1 MRIERMK
8 TLALPLV
15 ENDKQPILTAWTDQA
30 VVGVELE
37 TSANMSPITMLVQ
50 PFKGKV
56 ELSGPF
62 TMKRNNFSYAVE
74 PLSANGY
81 YEKIEEE
88 LNKWYLS
95 EGLYEVTMAMPDQF
109 MDAVESLNELTISN
123 KDVSRMQLSIWNNE
137 TNEYEPLV
145 DTKQVF
151 TDKVSTYFN
160 QDGELRIEIK
170 YGPDPSGEQTKLPD
184 IELKGGKIMIEIR
197 DLTKRYGSFT
207 ALDHLN
213 LSLEEGVVFGFVGA
227 NGAGKSTTFSILAT
241 LLSPTSGDA
250 LINGKSVVKEPKEVR
265 KQIGYM
271 PDFFGV
277 YDQLKVDEYLDFYGA
292 SYGIQLVQRQ
302 VLIPQLLELVNLT
315 NKRYEYVDLL
325 SRGMKQRLCLARALI
340 HDPKVLILDEPASG
354 LDPRARVEMRD
365 ILRNLKSMGK
375 TILISSHI
383 LPELAEM
390 CDEIGVIDN
399 GKLIAHGNVAAIQA
413 QLQGEKRIVL
423 KMTDRLDEVRAFLEE
438 DPHISSIDV
447 IDNRLE
453 IAFNYRGTDAEQVA
467 LLKKAMLADL
477 PIYALSEEEKDLE
490 DVFMAITKG
499 ADNQ

>member
-1 MRIERMK
+1 
-8 TLALPLV
+8 
-15 ENDKQPILTAWTDQA
+15 
-30 VVGVELE
+30 
-37 TSANMSPITMLVQ
+37 
-50 PFKGKV
+50 
-56 ELSGPF
+56 
-62 TMKRNNFSYAVE
+62 
-74 PLSANGY
+74 
-81 YEKIEEE
+81 
-88 LNKWYLS
+88 
-95 EGLYEVTMAMPDQF
+95 
-109 MDAVESLNELTISN
+109 
-123 KDVSRMQLSIWNNE
+123 
-137 TNEYEPLV
+137 
-145 DTKQVF
+145 
-151 TDKVSTYFN
+151 
-160 QDGELRIEIK
+160 
-170 YGPDPSGEQTKLPD
+170 
-184 IELKGGKIMIEIR
+184 MIEIR

-250 LINGKSVVKEPKEVR
+250 IINGKSVIKEPKEVR

-292 SYGIQLVQRQ
+292 SYGIGSAERK

-315 NKRYEYVDLL
+315 NKRYDYVDLL

-399 GKLIAHGNVAAIQA
+399 GKLIAHGNVASIQA
-413 QLQGEKRIVL
+413 QLQGEKRIVI
-423 KMTDRLDEVRAFLEE
+423 KVTDCLNEVRAFLEE
-438 DPHISSIDV
+438 DPLISSIDV
-447 IDNRLE
+447 IENRLE
-453 IAFNYRGTDAEQVA
+453 IAFNYRGTDADQVA
-467 LLKKAMLADL
+467 LLKKAILANL
-477 PIYALSEEEKDLE
+477 PIYALREEEKDLE

>member
-1 MRIERMK
+1 
-8 TLALPLV
+8 
-15 ENDKQPILTAWTDQA
+15 
-30 VVGVELE
+30 
-37 TSANMSPITMLVQ
+37 
-50 PFKGKV
+50 
-56 ELSGPF
+56 
-62 TMKRNNFSYAVE
+62 
-74 PLSANGY
+74 
-81 YEKIEEE
+81 
-88 LNKWYLS
+88 
-95 EGLYEVTMAMPDQF
+95 
-109 MDAVESLNELTISN
+109 
-123 KDVSRMQLSIWNNE
+123 
-137 TNEYEPLV
+137 
-145 DTKQVF
+145 
-151 TDKVSTYFN
+151 
-160 QDGELRIEIK
+160 
-170 YGPDPSGEQTKLPD
+170 
-184 IELKGGKIMIEIR
+184 MIEIR
-197 DLTKRYGSFT
+197 DLTKKYGSFT

-250 LINGKSVVKEPKEVR
+250 LINGKSVVKDPVEVR

-292 SYGIQLVQRQ
+292 SYGIQAAERK

-315 NKRYEYVDLL
+315 NKRYDYVDLL

-399 GKLIAHGNVAAIQA
+399 GKLIAHGNVATIQA
-413 QLQGEKRIVL
+413 QLQGEKRIVV
-423 KMTDRLDEVRAFLEE
+423 KVAERLQEVRAFLEE
-438 DPHISSIDV
+438 DPMISSIDV
-447 IDNRLE
+447 VDNRSE
-453 IAFNYRGTDAEQVA
+453 IAFNYRGTNAEQVE

-490 DVFMAITKG
+490 DVFMAMTKG
-499 ADNQ
+499 AGNQ

>member
-1 MRIERMK
+1 
-8 TLALPLV
+8 
-15 ENDKQPILTAWTDQA
+15 
-30 VVGVELE
+30 
-37 TSANMSPITMLVQ
+37 
-50 PFKGKV
+50 
-56 ELSGPF
+56 
-62 TMKRNNFSYAVE
+62 
-74 PLSANGY
+74 
-81 YEKIEEE
+81 
-88 LNKWYLS
+88 
-95 EGLYEVTMAMPDQF
+95 
-109 MDAVESLNELTISN
+109 
-123 KDVSRMQLSIWNNE
+123 
-137 TNEYEPLV
+137 
-145 DTKQVF
+145 
-151 TDKVSTYFN
+151 
-160 QDGELRIEIK
+160 
-170 YGPDPSGEQTKLPD
+170 
-184 IELKGGKIMIEIR
+184 MIEIR

-250 LINGKSVVKEPKEVR
+250 IINGKSVIKEPKEVR

-292 SYGIQLVQRQ
+292 SYGIGAAERK

-315 NKRYEYVDLL
+315 NKRNEYVDLL

-399 GKLIAHGNVAAIQA
+399 GKLIAHGNVASIQA
-413 QLQGEKRIVL
+413 QLQGEKRIVV
-423 KMTDRLDEVRAFLEE
+423 KATDCLNEVREFLEE
-438 DPHISSIDV
+438 DPLISSIDV
-447 IDNRLE
+447 MDNRLE
-453 IAFNYRGTDAEQVA
+453 IAFNYRGTDDDQVA
-467 LLKKAMLADL
+467 LLKKAILANL

>member
-1 MRIERMK
+1 
-8 TLALPLV
+8 
-15 ENDKQPILTAWTDQA
+15 
-30 VVGVELE
+30 
-37 TSANMSPITMLVQ
+37 
-50 PFKGKV
+50 
-56 ELSGPF
+56 
-62 TMKRNNFSYAVE
+62 
-74 PLSANGY
+74 
-81 YEKIEEE
+81 
-88 LNKWYLS
+88 
-95 EGLYEVTMAMPDQF
+95 
-109 MDAVESLNELTISN
+109 
-123 KDVSRMQLSIWNNE
+123 
-137 TNEYEPLV
+137 
-145 DTKQVF
+145 
-151 TDKVSTYFN
+151 
-160 QDGELRIEIK
+160 
-170 YGPDPSGEQTKLPD
+170 
-184 IELKGGKIMIEIR
+184 MIEIR

-207 ALDHLN
+207 ALDQLN

-250 LINGKSVVKEPKEVR
+250 LINGKSVIKEPKEVR

-292 SYGIQLVQRQ
+292 SYGIGAADRK

-315 NKRYEYVDLL
+315 HKRYDYVDLL

-399 GKLIAHGNVAAIQA
+399 GKLIAHGNVASIQA
-413 QLQGEKRIVL
+413 QLQGEKRIVI
-423 KMTDRLDEVRAFLEE
+423 KVTDQLNEVRAFLEE
-438 DPHISSIDV
+438 DPLISSIDLM
-447 IDNRLE
+447 DNRLE
-453 IAFNYRGTDAEQVA
+453 IAFNYRGTNADQVA
-467 LLKKAMLADL
+467 LLKKAILANL

>member
-1 MRIERMK
+1 
-8 TLALPLV
+8 
-15 ENDKQPILTAWTDQA
+15 
-30 VVGVELE
+30 
-37 TSANMSPITMLVQ
+37 
-50 PFKGKV
+50 
-56 ELSGPF
+56 
-62 TMKRNNFSYAVE
+62 
-74 PLSANGY
+74 
-81 YEKIEEE
+81 
-88 LNKWYLS
+88 
-95 EGLYEVTMAMPDQF
+95 
-109 MDAVESLNELTISN
+109 
-123 KDVSRMQLSIWNNE
+123 
-137 TNEYEPLV
+137 
-145 DTKQVF
+145 
-151 TDKVSTYFN
+151 
-160 QDGELRIEIK
+160 
-170 YGPDPSGEQTKLPD
+170 
-184 IELKGGKIMIEIR
+184 MIEIR
-197 DLTKRYGSFT
+197 DLTKKYGSFT

-250 LINGKSVVKEPKEVR
+250 LINGKSVIKEPKEVR

-277 YDQLKVDEYLDFYGA
+277 YDQLKVDEYLEFYGA
-292 SYGIQLVQRQ
+292 SYGIAAQERK

-399 GKLIAHGNVAAIQA
+399 GKLIAHGNVASIQA
-413 QLQGEKRIVL
+413 QLQGEKRIVI
-423 KMTDRLDEVRAFLEE
+423 KVVERLQEIRAFLEE
-438 DPHISSIDV
+438 DPLISAIDV
-447 IDNRLE
+447 MDNRME
-453 IAFNYRGTDAEQVA
+453 IAFNYRGTDRDQIM

-477 PIYALSEEEKDLE
+477 PIYALTEEEKDLE

-499 ADNQ
+499 ADSQ